1 MSHERERTLRHGGHG
16 EGEAQEGPAGDVDN
30 LQKCFSKE
38 FLNLIDSKFI
48 SIFLHSL
55 VLQIS
60 SNFSLM
66 AIAFFLSEH
75 SSSVKSHYLSLLL
88 A

>member
-1 MSHERERTLRHGGHG
+1 MSHEREKTLRHGGHG
-16 EGEAQEGPAGDVDN
+16 EAQEGPGDVDN

-38 FLNLIDSKFI
+38 FLNLIDSNFI